1 MIVVTGTVGLRHAC
15 QVWGSEPSGDVVH
28 PETSRTKVA
37 SSSED
42 SCTWSGLRGHE
53 DLRKPMEWQ
62 SHIRQGGDLLSCVG
76 QAYCGQGWASM
87 HRLWKVCLPTAL

>member
-15 QVWGSEPSGDVVH
+15 EVWGSEPSGDVVH

-42 SCTWSGLRGHE
+42 SCT
-53 DLRKPMEWQ
+53 
-62 SHIRQGGDLLSCVG
+62 
-76 QAYCGQGWASM
+76 
-87 HRLWKVCLPTAL
+87 